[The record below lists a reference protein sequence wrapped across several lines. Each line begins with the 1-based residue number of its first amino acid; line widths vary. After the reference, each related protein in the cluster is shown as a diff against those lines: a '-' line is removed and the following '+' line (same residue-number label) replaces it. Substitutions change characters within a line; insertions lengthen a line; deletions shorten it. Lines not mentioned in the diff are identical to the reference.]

1 MTSNREKRSFWHFV
15 LALGLTLLVV
25 PLFGDGRFIG
35 MEYAAGAAVTI
46 AAALRLRILRGQR
59 RMVVTRGNAGH

>member
-15 LALGLTLLVV
+15 LAVGLTLLVV
-25 PLFGDGRFIG
+25 PLFGDGRFIS
-35 MEYAAGAAVTI
+35 MEYAAGATVTL

>member
-1 MTSNREKRSFWHFV
+1 V
-15 LALGLTLLVV
+15 LAVGLTLLVV
-25 PLFGDGRFIG
+25 PLFGDGRFIS
-35 MEYAAGAAVTI
+35 MEYAAGATVTL